1 MRGNPSPGKV
11 TAGLIGC
18 GAFGSGIAI
27 QASVMDAIELS
38 VIADEN
44 LNSALDACELMGLTE
59 DRFSRTDDA
68 GQALDAMRN
77 GLTVITEKSAVPP
90 ALPIDVIVEA
100 TGHAEAGAVNVLN
113 AIDNGKHVAM
123 VNKET
128 DSAVGPILYS
138 RAKARGLMYA
148 PVDGDQHGLLVRM
161 VRWGRRLGLK
171 TVMAG
176 KSRDLELVV
185 DEEQREIHC
194 RRETIRLSKTEATL
208 FKPCLSDE
216 LMKVLPARIECLGS
230 LSQIG
235 NWDLVELTIAANALD
250 LQPHEPVLCPPLFVP
265 ELPYFAR
272 VKAQSGG
279 LDFTGA
285 IDAFTCLR
293 RHDESGMGG
302 GVFIIVDSDNART
315 KHILQRG
322 GPLQLDGDLPV
333 LLTRPYHLYGV
344 EAVQT
349 ILSVAAGDEDVL
361 ENYRQRYDVLTRATR
376 DIPAGTIVE
385 DDSDPAFHHFIA
397 QASELTERTPVPFHL
412 ASGCAL
418 SSDVQAG
425 QVLTSDAIAEPQNS
439 ALWSLR
445 STSR

>member
-1 MRGNPSPGKV
+1 
-11 TAGLIGC
+11 
-18 GAFGSGIAI
+18 
-27 QASVMDAIELS
+27 
-38 VIADEN
+38 
-44 LNSALDACELMGLTE
+44 
-59 DRFSRTDDA
+59 
-68 GQALDAMRN
+68 
-77 GLTVITEKSAVPP
+77 
-90 ALPIDVIVEA
+90 
-100 TGHAEAGAVNVLN
+100 
-113 AIDNGKHVAM
+113 
-123 VNKET
+123 
-128 DSAVGPILYS
+128 
-138 RAKARGLMYA
+138 
-148 PVDGDQHGLLVRM
+148 
-161 VRWGRRLGLK
+161 
-171 TVMAG
+171 
-176 KSRDLELVV
+176 
-185 DEEQREIHC
+185 
-194 RRETIRLSKTEATL
+194 
-208 FKPCLSDE
+208 
-216 LMKVLPARIECLGS
+216 MKVLPARIECLGS